1 MKLRRRLLAPS
12 QTTLAVVQ
20 KEVDGVWLDQTPEE
34 LNAVGLSW
42 LCAPAISATQ
52 LQQWHAAPAQPDR
65 LALPCQPL
73 SFRDGM
79 LYEQHWVQSSRGY
92 AKHFLPWTRPFTRS
106 FEAITGQPFPAF
118 RPGKLWHKQPIYYF
132 GNHLTMVPSGTDVSI
147 PSYTQALDY
156 ELELGWFLSKPLL
169 NASPDEALAAIGG
182 FVVVN
187 DFSARDVQR
196 AEMQTGLGPQKSK
209 HFLSSMSTTL
219 VTADEILPTLQKLN
233 ASVEVNGQIVA
244 QTSTAGMRYH
254 PGEVLAHLSRS
265 EKLYPGELIA
275 SGTLP
280 YGCGMETGHLL
291 QSGDHVRLSIEGV
304 GDISHC
310 IR

>member
-1 MKLRRRLLAPS
+1 MKLRRLLVDPS
-12 QTTLAVVQ
+12 QSTLTVVQ
-20 KEVDGVWLDQTPEE
+20 KEVGGTWLDQTQAE
-34 LNAVGLSW
+34 LDAQGLSW
-42 LCAPAISATQ
+42 LSASAISATQ
-52 LQQWHAAPAQPDR
+52 LQQWHAAPAQNDG
-65 LALPCQPL
+65 LTLPCQPL
-73 SFRDGM
+73 SFRDSS
-79 LYEQHWVQSSRGY
+79 LYEQHWIQSSRGY

-118 RPGKLWHKQPIYYF
+118 RPGKLWNKQPIYYF
-132 GNHLTMVPSGTDVSI
+132 GNHLTMVPSGTDVCI
-147 PSYTQALDY
+147 PDYTEALDY
-156 ELELGWFLSKPLL
+156 ELELGWILAKPLF
-169 NASPDEALAAIGG
+169 NATPDEALAAIGG
-182 FVVVN
+182 FVVIN
-187 DFSARDVQR
+187 DFSARDVQH

-219 VTADEILPTLQKLN
+219 VTADEILPKLGKLS
-233 ASVEVNGQIVA
+233 ASVELNGQVVA

-280 YGCGMETGHLL
+280 YGCGMETGRLL
-291 QSGDHVRLSIEGV
+291 QSGDHLRLIIDGI
-304 GDISHC
+304 GDISHH

>member
-1 MKLRRRLLAPS
+1 MKLRRRLIDPTQS
-12 QTTLAVVQ
+12 TLTLIQ
-20 KEVDGVWLDQTPEE
+20 REVDGTWLDQTQEA
-34 LNAVGLSW
+34 LDALGLSW
-42 LCAPAISATQ
+42 LSAPAITSEQ
-52 LQQWHAAPAQPDR
+52 LQQWHAAPSQNAN

-79 LYEQHWVQSSRGY
+79 LYEQHWIQSSRGY
-92 AKHFLPWTRPFTRS
+92 AKHFMPSTQPFTRS
-106 FEAITGQPFPAF
+106 FEALTGKPFPAF
-118 RPGKLWHKQPIYYF
+118 RPSKLWHQQPIYYF
-132 GNHLTMVPSGTDVSI
+132 SNHLTMVPSGTEVSI
-147 PSYTQALDY
+147 PDYTQALDY
-156 ELELGWFLSKPLL
+156 EMELGWILAKPLF
-169 NASPDEALAAIGG
+169 NATPDEALAAIGG

-219 VTADEILPTLQKLN
+219 VTADEILPKINNLS
-233 ASVEVNGQIVA
+233 AHVELNGQIVA

-254 PGEVLAHLSRS
+254 PGEVLAHLSRG

-280 YGCGMETGHLL
+280 HGCGMETGRLL
-291 QSGDHVRLSIEGV
+291 QSGDQLRLIIEGV
-304 GDISHC
+304 GDISHR